1 MPTTIVPPPFD
12 GFSPEPLNRLQ
23 RYKVLMGSI
32 VPRPIALVSSMGED
46 GTVNAAPFSNFMA
59 LSTSAMLVGF
69 SVGAEGR
76 EEHRDKD
83 TLRNIRAGSEFV
95 INTVTDAMAH
105 QVQTCGKGFP
115 PDISEIDAAGLST
128 LPSAVVK
135 PPRIAESKIH
145 FECRLHS
152 IVPFG
157 DSNLVVGQVVW
168 VHAVAGLLA
177 DYKVD
182 PAAYAPLGRLGG
194 RVYCRIGELI
204 KA

>member
-1 MPTTIVPPPFD
+1 MPSPIDPASPD
-12 GFSPEPLNRLQ
+12 GFSPEPLNGLQ

-32 VPRPIALVSSMGED
+32 VPRPIALVSSLGED
-46 GTVNAAPFSNFMA
+46 GTVNAAPFSNYMA

-69 SVGAEGR
+69 SVGSEGR
-76 EEHRDKD
+76 EARHDKD
-83 TLRNIRAGSEFV
+83 TLRNIRANSEFV
-95 INTVTDAMAH
+95 INTVSDAMAH
-105 QVQTCGKGFP
+105 QVQTCGKDFP
-115 PDISEIDAAGLST
+115 PDVSEIDAAGFST
-128 LPSAVVK
+128 LPSAVIK
-135 PPRIAESKIH
+135 TPRIAESKIH

-168 VHAVAGLLA
+168 VHAAEGLLN
-177 DYKVD
+177 DFKVD
-182 PAAYAPLGRLGG
+182 LAAYAPLGRLGG